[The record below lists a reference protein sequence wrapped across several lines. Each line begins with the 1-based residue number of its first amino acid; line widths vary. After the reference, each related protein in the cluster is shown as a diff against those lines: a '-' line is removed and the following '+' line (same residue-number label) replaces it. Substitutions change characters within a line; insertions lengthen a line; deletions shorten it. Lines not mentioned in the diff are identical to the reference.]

1 MRLRSA
7 KREGISSQKAKP
19 KAVDDNGYV
28 NPREGNKGY
37 KVG

>member
-28 NPREGNKGY
+28 NPGNKGY